1 MSTTEVAIVS
11 EALLWK
17 DSPNG
22 RRSKA
27 QGIGGE
33 YRIGRYDTQERPWP
47 EHGVVVPAETWFE
60 VQLRGPNE
68 KRGATLRGE
77 FLVGRLV
84 VVQHGHRAC
93 VRITWLDSS
102 LDSLSSVVSSPL
114 GDIPARTIGNSG
126 TGCLVLAGR
135 RAGAARSAACTTDK
149 GHSVA

>member
-1 MSTTEVAIVS
+1 MIRVESLTWTDVLAQVQV
-11 EALLWK
+11 LLARLVRW
-17 DSPNG
+17 
-22 RRSKA
+22 
-27 QGIGGE
+27 I
-33 YRIGRYDTQERPWP
+33 
-47 EHGVVVPAETWFE
+47 
-60 VQLRGPNE
+60 LRDCYCC
-68 KRGATLRGE
+68 ALRGE

-84 VVQHGHRAC
+84 VAQHGHRAC

-135 RAGAARSAACTTDK
+135 GAGAARSAACTTDK